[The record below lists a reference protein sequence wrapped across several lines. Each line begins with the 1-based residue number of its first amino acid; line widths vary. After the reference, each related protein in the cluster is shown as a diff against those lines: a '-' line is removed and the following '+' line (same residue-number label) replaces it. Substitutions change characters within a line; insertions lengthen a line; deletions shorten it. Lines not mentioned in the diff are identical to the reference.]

1 MEGRFKMS
9 SILISLL
16 ILVILVLILYYTGI
30 LEKLLKR
37 PEVKEV
43 QLPYKK
49 RTYLLTKA
57 ERSFYEVLN
66 SIAKKQ
72 NLKVFTKVRIADLL
86 YLPKKVNN
94 RTSYQNRINSKHIDF
109 VICDT
114 VHIMPL
120 IAVELDDSSHQQ
132 AKRVHR
138 DEFVNKAFKDAGLP
152 LLRIPVKQSY
162 SVIELTGEIDRILSP
177 AQNEVAAAPE
187 HVKTRT

>member
-1 MEGRFKMS
+1 MS